1 MLCEIILL
9 PFNFTPLFLMFKKIL
24 LQTLGYIFNLTQYN
38 AIEKLN
44 FIRMF

>member
-1 MLCEIILL
+1 M
-9 PFNFTPLFLMFKKIL
+9 FLKHQNKVKFLYGIKKIL

-44 FIRMF
+44 FIQMF